1 MNCTGPYKK
10 EKNMEKILLKIK
22 TLHKLVMRD
31 FLETN
36 EDLCNI
42 KPPTPTQI
50 QIMYY
55 LIKHQKEKVYQ
66 KDLEKV
72 LNLKRATISGVL
84 QTMEK
89 NNLIERITSKEDTRV
104 KQIILNKK
112 TKEIFEESRKKFL
125 DLENT
130 ITKDL
135 SEKEI
140 TTFITTIDK
149 MINNLKKER

>member
-1 MNCTGPYKK
+1 
-10 EKNMEKILLKIK
+10 MEKILLKIK

-36 EDLCNI
+36 EDLRNI
-42 KPPTPTQI
+42 KHPTPTQI

-55 LIKHQKEKVYQ
+55 LINHQNEKVYQ

-84 QTMEK
+84 KTMEK
-89 NNLIERITSKEDTRV
+89 NNLIERNTSEEDTRV

-112 TKEIFEESRKKFL
+112 TKKIYEESRKKFL
-125 DLENT
+125 ALEHT

-135 SEKEI
+135 SQEEI
-140 TTFITTIDK
+140 NQFLSVIDK
-149 MINNLKKER
+149 MINNLKGEIK

>member
-1 MNCTGPYKK
+1 
-10 EKNMEKILLKIK
+10 MEKILLKIK
-22 TLHKLVMRD
+22 TLHKLVMQD

-36 EDLCNI
+36 EDLRDIN
-42 KPPTPTQI
+42 PPTPTQI

-55 LIKHQKEKVYQ
+55 LINHQKEKVYQ

-84 QTMEK
+84 HTMEK
-89 NNLIERITSKEDTRV
+89 NNLIERVTSEEDTRV

-112 TKEIFEESRKKFL
+112 TKEIYEKSKEKFL
-125 DLENT
+125 ILERT
-130 ITKDL
+130 ITQNLNQEEINKFL
-135 SEKEI
+135 S
-140 TTFITTIDK
+140 TIDK